1 MHFEFKPQKSRGH
14 KHYLLT
20 SDKDNIILNELK
32 KVKSRETGEWKVD
45 EDGNYELKQYTIGY
59 FRSPID
65 VIQRLVEYDIMDTD
79 DDAIKDFP
87 DMIKA
92 WGELVDELKVLLK
105 EVK

>member
-1 MHFEFKPQKSRGH
+1 MHFEFKPQKSRGK

-32 KVKSRETGEWKVD
+32 KVKSRETGEWKAD
-45 EDGNYELKQYTIGY
+45 ENGNYELKPYIVGY
-59 FRSPID
+59 FRHPID
-65 VIQRLVEYDIMDTD
+65 VIERLVEYDIMDTD

-92 WGELVDELKVLLK
+92 WIELTDELKEMLK
-105 EVK
+105 GAK